1 MVLALWLGWGLSLRG
16 EVPESLVADGIP
28 ELPAALKE
36 RAGPYLE
43 FRTASMQAWHPVR
56 REMVVLTRFAESAQL
71 HRVEFP
77 GGARRQLTFLS
88 EPVSEAQYRP
98 VTGDSILFRQDR
110 GGGEFFQLYRYDVAD
125 GRVTLLTD
133 GKSRNTGAVWSRD
146 GRWVAWSSTRR
157 NGRDT
162 DIWVMDPDRP
172 LEARMLLECRGGG
185 WGVSDWSE
193 DGTRLLVGEYVS
205 INEAGLHLLEVASG
219 RVTPLTGRET
229 NRVSYAEARF
239 SRDGRSVYCTT
250 DRDGEFLR
258 LVRIDI
264 GTRRI
269 EPLLSNVPWD
279 VDFVEVSP
287 DGKLLAVVTNE
298 DGASVLRILDAKSG
312 RERRWIELP
321 RGVIGGLEWH
331 PNGRDLGF
339 TLAHARSPADAHSVD
354 VRTGKVTRW
363 TESETG
369 GLDAGRFPVPEWVRV
384 KSFDGRMVSGLL
396 YRPDPRRHPGPRPVL
411 VSIHGGPE
419 SQSRPVFQ
427 GRNNLLLQEL
437 GVAILFPNV
446 RGSHGYGKTF
456 LKLDNGFLRED
467 SVRDIEPFLDWI
479 GRDPGLDAGRM
490 AVSGGSYGGYMSL
503 ACLTRYPER
512 FRCGIDIVGISNFV
526 TFLERTQEYRRDL
539 RRVEYGDER
548 DPEMRA
554 FLESI
559 SPLTQVGKIRV
570 PLLVVQG
577 FNDPR
582 VPVGEAEQIV
592 KAVRDGGGTC
602 WYLLA
607 RDEGHGFAK
616 KRNVDFQFHTTIRF
630 LEEHLLR

>member
-1 MVLALWLGWGLSLRG
+1 MWLAWGLAARS

-28 ELPAALKE
+28 ELPVELRE

-43 FRTASMQAWHPVR
+43 FRTASLQGWHPVR

-98 VTGDSILFRQDR
+98 GKGDSILFRQDR

-133 GKSRNTGAVWSRD
+133 GKSRNMGAIWSESG
-146 GRWVAWSSTRR
+146 GRVAWSSTRR

-172 LEARMLLECRGGG
+172 AEARMLLECRGGG
-185 WGVSDWSE
+185 WGVSDWSADE
-193 DGTRLLVGEYVS
+193 KTLLVGEYVS
-205 INEAGLHLLEVASG
+205 INEAGLHLLDVESG
-219 RVTPLTGRET
+219 KLRPLTPKATR
-229 NRVSYAEARF
+229 RVSYAEARF
-239 SRDGRSVYCTT
+239 SRDGRSVFCTT
-250 DRDGEFLR
+250 DRDGEFHR

-264 GTRRI
+264 ATGQMTSMLT
-269 EPLLSNVPWD
+269 EVPWD

-287 DGKLLAVVTNE
+287 DGKLVAAVTNE
-298 DGASVLRILDAKSG
+298 DGASVLRLVDAKSG
-312 RERRWIELP
+312 KVKRLIDLP

-331 PNGRDLGF
+331 GNGRDLGL
-339 TLAHARSPADAHSVD
+339 TLAHARSPADAYSVD
-354 VRTGKVTRW
+354 VRNGKVTRW

-369 GLDAGRFPVPEWVRV
+369 GLDAGRFPEPEWVRV
-384 KSFDGRMVSGLL
+384 KSFDGRTVSGLL
-396 YRPDPRRHPGPRPVL
+396 YRPDPKRHPGRRPVL
-411 VSIHGGPE
+411 MSIHGGPE

-427 GRNNLLLQEL
+427 GRNNCLLEQM

-446 RGSHGYGKTF
+446 RGSDGYGKTY
-456 LKLDNGFLRED
+456 LTLDNGLRRED
-467 SVRDIEPFLDWI
+467 SVQDIEPFLDWV
-479 GRDPGLDAGRM
+479 GRDPGLDGGRM

-548 DPEMRA
+548 DPKMRE

-582 VPVGEAEQIV
+582 VPVGEAEQMV
-592 KAVRDGGGTC
+592 KAVREGGGSC

-630 LEEHLLR
+630 LEEYLMK